1 MHRGPNPGPSAP
13 QYSRLIWVTSGKS
26 HNLKGFRGHP
36 ATGYCGLVT
45 IATSI
50 SIPQLQFPPIL
61 KSTVLGV
68 WNLTRNLALNN
79 SITEDAPMGNGSTS
93 SLEQAER
100 VDHQLVRGIGIPAL
114 TANIVSSTIGAG
126 IFVIPATV
134 AKGLGSAAPLAFV
147 CCAIAMV
154 LFVTCFAVAGSR
166 VSLTGGLY
174 AYVEVAFGRYVGFL
188 AGMLYFLTALGAVAG
203 VVNVLANSVALVVPF
218 LGGPVMRI
226 IVMFAVYGSLVLIN
240 IRGVRQGA
248 GAVTVI
254 TFAKLLPLLLFIC
267 VGIFF
272 IHAPNLAWS
281 GWPSSKSLGD
291 AVILLI
297 FAFVGIEVALIPSGE
312 VKNPARTVPRSA
324 YLALVITTIIYLMIQ
339 LVAQGTL
346 GPDLAS
352 HPDAPLA
359 ESAATFLGNLG
370 RTILL
375 AGASISAFGFV
386 TSDILSSPRMIFAF
400 GRDGALPQ
408 FFAHVHPRYRSP
420 DVAIITYA
428 ALAFALSISGTFE
441 RLAVLANV
449 AVLLMYLLCCAACWV
464 LVQRDVRSDGKPF
477 NFPGMKIVP
486 ALAILAIVW
495 ILTHATV
502 REFLVTGIVLVL
514 SSILYFVRR
523 TVARAEDTNR
533 PRGGLL

>member
-1 MHRGPNPGPSAP
+1 MADG
-13 QYSRLIWVTSGKS
+13 
-26 HNLKGFRGHP
+26 
-36 ATGYCGLVT
+36 
-45 IATSI
+45 
-50 SIPQLQFPPIL
+50 
-61 KSTVLGV
+61 STV
-68 WNLTRNLALNN
+68 
-79 SITEDAPMGNGSTS
+79 SIQ
-93 SLEQAER
+93 QAER

-126 IFVIPATV
+126 IFVIPAAV
-134 AKGLGSAAPLAFV
+134 ARGLGPAAPLAFV

-154 LFVTCFAVAGSR
+154 LFVTCFAIAGSR

-218 LGGPVMRI
+218 LGSPVMRI
-226 IVMFAVYGSLVLIN
+226 IVMLAVYGSLVLIN
-240 IRGVRQGA
+240 IRGVREGA

-254 TFAKLLPLLLFIC
+254 TVAKLLPLLLFIC

-272 IHAPNLAWS
+272 IHPPNLAWS
-281 GWPSSKSLGD
+281 GWPGSKSLGD

-324 YLALVITTIIYLMIQ
+324 YLALVITTVIYIFIQ
-339 LVAQGTL
+339 VVGQGTL
-346 GPDLAS
+346 GADLAN

-359 ESAATFLGNLG
+359 ESAAKFLGNLG

-375 AGASISAFGFV
+375 VGATVSAFGFV

-428 ALAFALSISGTFE
+428 ILAFALSVSGTFE
-441 RLAVLANV
+441 KLAVLSNV
-449 AVLLMYLLCCAACWV
+449 AVLLMYLLCCASLLGSRATRCASRWCST
-464 LVQRDVRSDGKPF
+464 LQLSGNENCARARDRRDFLDSLPCYGSRISGDWNSARARVDYVSCSRPTPAEIVGKPRKPISLWPCAIITLRIIIRSF
-477 NFPGMKIVP
+477 GFRVFPPTTSTKKSWMNAQMAGRRNSQ
-486 ALAILAIVW
+486 ASAW
-495 ILTHATV
+495 
-502 REFLVTGIVLVL
+502 RR
-514 SSILYFVRR
+514 SSFQ
-523 TVARAEDTNR
+523 
-533 PRGGLL
+533 PRGIRLFGRATNISPAAAPF

>member
-1 MHRGPNPGPSAP
+1 
-13 QYSRLIWVTSGKS
+13 
-26 HNLKGFRGHP
+26 
-36 ATGYCGLVT
+36 
-45 IATSI
+45 
-50 SIPQLQFPPIL
+50 
-61 KSTVLGV
+61 
-68 WNLTRNLALNN
+68 
-79 SITEDAPMGNGSTS
+79 MGNESTS

-154 LFVTCFAVAGSR
+154 LFVTCFAIAGSR

-218 LGGPVMRI
+218 LGGSVMRI

-254 TFAKLLPLLLFIC
+254 TVAKLLPLLLFIC

-346 GPDLAS
+346 GPDLAN
-352 HPDAPLA
+352 HPAAPLA

-428 ALAFALSISGTFE
+428 ALAFVLSISGTFE
-441 RLAVLANV
+441 RLAVLSNV

-495 ILTHATV
+495 ILAHATV
-502 REFLVTGIVLVL
+502 REFLVTGIVLSL
-514 SSILYFVRR
+514 SSLLYFVRR
-523 TVARAEDTNR
+523 TVARAEHVNR
-533 PRGGLL
+533 